1 MEKWVHMLPKGEV
14 DPAAHRSKANKQA
27 RLVERR
33 VCFISDAS
41 SWWGWGW
48 GQTSVQRL
56 TSPHSWQPVGQGF
69 L

>member
-41 SWWGWGW
+41 NRAGEGKEEHLSKG
-48 GQTSVQRL
+48 
-56 TSPHSWQPVGQGF
+56 
-69 L
+69 